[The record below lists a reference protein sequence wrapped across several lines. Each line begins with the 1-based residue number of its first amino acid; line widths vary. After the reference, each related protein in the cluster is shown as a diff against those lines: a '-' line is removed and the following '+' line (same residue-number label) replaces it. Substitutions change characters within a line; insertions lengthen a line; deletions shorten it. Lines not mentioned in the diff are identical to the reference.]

1 MIVFAYETLKH
12 TMNTSMKNR
21 FFTEGEKVSKAIGI
35 LELLC
40 HPETSA
46 VLHCLREWPE
56 AAWVDLLIHTKLD
69 AELLQHRLDM
79 MEQAGLIN
87 KDADDYSPTFSV
99 SRSKL
104 RKVSALVR

>member
-1 MIVFAYETLKH
+1 
-12 TMNTSMKNR
+12 MNTSKQNR

-46 VLHCLREWPE
+46 VLRCLREWPE
-56 AAWVDLLIHTKLD
+56 AAWVDLLIHTRLD
-69 AELLQHRLDM
+69 ADLLQHRLEM

-87 KDADDYSPTFSV
+87 KEGKEYSPSFSI
-99 SRSKL
+99 SQSKL